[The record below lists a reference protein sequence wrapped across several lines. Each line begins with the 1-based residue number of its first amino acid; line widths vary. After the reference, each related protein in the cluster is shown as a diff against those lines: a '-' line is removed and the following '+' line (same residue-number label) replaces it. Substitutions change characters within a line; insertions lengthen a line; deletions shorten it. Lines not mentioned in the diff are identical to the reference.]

1 MTTEITRKQ
10 AILLAVLGVLL
21 VIICYV
27 QFLIRPMFTE
37 VSATKEQIQTLEDQ
51 YEALVTQSKSYDQN
65 IASLE
70 EWKTANSEET
80 TRLFPLSHSDRI
92 DRFLTFVIS
101 ECGATVTSLSIS
113 DTLEYYVDAENNL
126 VLAPPDMETTAA
138 GGTDAAAA
146 TTTEAGTEGEAPAA
160 AYTATGEYTCD
171 LTYSLEGNYADMIQF
186 VNYVNRVSF
195 LGISEYTFESVSED
209 NTQSALQDSYSFT
222 LTITAY
228 MYEDPLKSDEAETT
242 EEAGTEETTETTEI
256 SE

>member
-10 AILLAVLGVLL
+10 AILLAVLGIILL
-21 VIICYV
+21 VICYV
-27 QFLIRPMFTE
+27 QFLIRPMFTD
-37 VSATKEQIQTLEDQ
+37 VSATKEQIQTLQDQ
-51 YEALVTQSKSYDQN
+51 YDALVMQSKSYDQN

-70 EWKTANSEET
+70 EWKIANSEET

-126 VLAPPDMETTAA
+126 ILASPDMETTTAD
-138 GGTDAAAA
+138 GTGAAA
-146 TTTEAGTEGEAPAA
+146 TTTPAGAAGTGTEGEAPAA
-160 AYTATGEYTCD
+160 AYTATGEYRCD
-171 LTYSLEGNYADMIQF
+171 LTYSLEGNYADMIRF

-195 LGISEYTFESVSED
+195 LGISDYTFESISED
-209 NTQSALQDSYSFT
+209 NAQTALQDSYHFT

-228 MYEDPLKSDEAETT
+228 MYEDPLKSNEVETT
-242 EEAGTEETTETTEI
+242 EEAAETTEI